1 MKDHNKSIFLVLVS
15 LLFLIVLPGMAFA
28 QPLQCCKLS
37 SNIEFDGQTFN
48 SGIWLGENRNT
59 DCDGDGSNDVPN
71 TTCSPTAATIA
82 SSCATPK
89 WGIICLL
96 NSVVTIT
103 NWIFYILVVVTGLL
117 VILGGF
123 TIATAGG
130 DPSKVDSGKNYIL
143 YAMVGL
149 AVALLS
155 RAIPAVVKALI

>member
-1 MKDHNKSIFLVLVS
+1 MKDYKKNIF
-15 LLFLIVLPGMAFA
+15 LFLIPVLSLMAMPGMVFA

-37 SNIEFDGQTFN
+37 SAVEFDGQTFS
-48 SGIWLGENRNT
+48 SGIWLAEHQNT
-59 DCDGDGSNDVPN
+59 NCDGVSGNEIGAV
-71 TTCSPTAATIA
+71 TCSPTNANITA
-82 SSCATPK
+82 SCATPK

-96 NSVVTIT
+96 NSIITIT
-103 NWIFYILVVVTGLL
+103 NWIFYILVVMTGFL

-130 DPSKVDSGKNYIL
+130 DPSNVDKGKNYIL

-155 RAIPAVVKALI
+155 RAIPAVVKALV